1 MNMNAI
7 RVGVVGCGAISSV
20 YLDTMIRHFSDVLEV
35 RLCSSAHMNSAQA
48 QSERYG
54 ITAVSTEELLA
65 CPDIDLVV
73 NLTPVP
79 AHEAI
84 IRKALEGGK
93 HVYSEKT
100 LTESLK
106 QSAQLLAPP
115 PSPSRLPPRAP
126 RRGSPAGKTA
136 GAGGAAH
143 RTRCSAPACRRRAG
157 RCRRA

>member
-1 MNMNAI
+1 
-7 RVGVVGCGAISSV
+7 
-20 YLDTMIRHFSDVLEV
+20 
-35 RLCSSAHMNSAQA
+35 MNSAQA

-84 IRKALEGGK
+84 IRKALEQGK

-106 QSAQLLAPP
+106 QSAQLLA
-115 PSPSRLPPRAP
+115 LAENE
-126 RRGSPAGKTA
+126 
-136 GAGGAAH
+136 GGCCAAH